1 MIFYN
6 CQCQDIYSSLSQMQY
21 QRFSSQ
27 QTQTFLLSHHMMTEV
42 TLMTL
47 NHNHNHYSNSIVR
60 SKTFLLSHHMMTEVT
75 LMTLNHNHNHY
86 SNSIVRSKTFLL
98 SHHMMTE
105 VTLMTLNHNHNHYSN
120 SIVRSKVPTRMS
132 ANILLHLQA
141 VQRCRVSCRVCSMRM
156 QHSLPA

>member
-27 QTQTFLLSHHMMTEV
+27 QTQ
-42 TLMTL
+42 
-47 NHNHNHYSNSIVR
+47 
-60 SKTFLLSHHMMTEVT
+60 TFLLSHHMMTEVT